1 MGFYSDRIL
10 PHLIRRTMAGRDFV
24 PYRERIVARAEGR
37 VLEIGIGAGDNL
49 RVYGPR
55 VCEVIGLEPHPRL
68 AGLARRAGNGIAVPV
83 QIVEATAERI
93 PLDAGSVDT
102 VVTTWTLCSITDIA
116 AALAEMRRVLKPDGR
131 MLFVEHGLAP
141 DRGVRWV
148 QQRITPVWK
157 RLAGGCH
164 LDRPMN
170 TLIANAGFRIE
181 QLDTGYMRG
190 VRPLAF
196 LYEGAARPD

>member
-1 MGFYSDRIL
+1 
-10 PHLIRRTMAGRDFV
+10 MAGRDFV

-55 VCEVIGLEPHPRL
+55 VSEVIGLEPHPRL
-68 AGLARRAGNGIAVPV
+68 AELARHAGTGIAAPV
-83 QIVEATAERI
+83 QIVETTAERI

-102 VVTTWTLCSITDIA
+102 VVTTWTLCSIADVA
-116 AALAEMRRVLKPDGR
+116 AALAEMRRVLRPDGR
-131 MLFVEHGLAP
+131 LLFVEHGLAP

-164 LDRPMN
+164 LDRSIN
-170 TLIANAGFRIE
+170 TLIAQAGFRIE
-181 QLDTGYMRG
+181 ELDTGYMRG
-190 VRPLAF
+190 IRPVAF
-196 LYEGAARPD
+196 LYEGTARRE